1 MPIRI
6 YDLAKEVKRSNAEV
20 VKMLEKQGFGTLSP
34 SSNIDDQSAD
44 KIRSAIKAE
53 LKAIKN
59 AALAA
64 APTVAYNATVRE
76 LGDQLGVGAEK
87 IQEVL
92 LAFGIKALPTQR
104 LSPDAVTKIARKL
117 GFLVRALT
125 SEDVVAAEISAT
137 AKPVGAVEAPKV
149 APKPAAPVPK
159 NPSANPQQTVRP
171 AQRPAFDNRNTG
183 VTSEE
188 KLKNLP
194 APSVPFTVPTPH
206 FSRNIPVVAVVGS
219 KEDQTLKK
227 ASNQGKPKIERK
239 VGMVAE
245 DGVLV
250 HRPPVVTIMGHVDH
264 GKTTLLDSIRKA
276 RVASGEAG
284 GITQHIGAYQTERNG
299 QKITFIDTP
308 GHAAFSSMRARGASV
323 TDIIVIVVA
332 ADDSIMPQ
340 TEESIRVAKEAGV
353 PIIIAVNK
361 CDLPG
366 SNPERVLTD
375 LTRYEL
381 LPEAYGGDIQTVNLS
396 AKTGDGIDELLDA
409 ILLLSEAVV
418 EPKADPNGR
427 VRGTVLEAKLERG
440 RGTIATVLIQNGTLK
455 SGDVVL
461 AGTEFGR
468 ARLLLDDHGK
478 QMKSAGPSYPVE
490 IIGLSGTP
498 NAGDSVEVT
507 KDEKEARKLS
517 IERETAL
524 REEKFDVNGRQTLE
538 QLYHT
543 LRFGAAKELNLVI
556 KADVQGSVQAIRESL
571 EPLGN
576 AEVRVKI
583 LHAAV
588 GPISESDIQLVS
600 SDKEANDK
608 NCLVIGF
615 NVGTAGAIE
624 RKAEKE
630 HVQISHYKIIYQ
642 LIDAVKEAMLNLL
655 PPIFEEHI
663 TGRAVIRQMFKLPGG
678 RQIAG
683 CHIDKGYTKRSFKA
697 RVFRAGVLIHTGDID
712 SLKRFKDDVREV
724 QEGYEC
730 GLTLRDYNDIVEFDE
745 FEFFEMRQIQRE
757 L

>member
-6 YDLAKEVKRSNAEV
+6 YDLAKEVKRSNADV
-20 VKMLEKQGFGTLSP
+20 VAMLEKEGFGTLSP
-34 SSNIDDQSAD
+34 SSNIDDITAE
-44 KIRSAIKAE
+44 KIRAGVKAEIKAA
-53 LKAIKN
+53 KD

-64 APTVAYNATVRE
+64 APTVPFNVTVQG
-76 LGDQLGVGAEK
+76 LGDQLGVGAAK
-87 IQEVL
+87 ILEVL
-92 LAFGIKALPTQR
+92 ATFGITKASPTQR
-104 LSPDAVTKIARKL
+104 LSPDAATKIAKKL
-117 GFLVRALT
+117 GILVRALR
-125 SEDVVAAEISAT
+125 SEEETVAEREAVARAKAEKENPT
-137 AKPVGAVEAPKV
+137 P
-149 APKPAAPVPK
+149 APKPAPAKPAAPTSQGK
-159 NPSANPQQTVRP
+159 PSP
-171 AQRPAFDNRNTG
+171 AGQRSADPAD
-183 VTSEE
+183 
-188 KLKNLP
+188 KLKDLP
-194 APSVPFTVPTPH
+194 APSVPFTVPTPQYN
-206 FSRNIPVVAVVGS
+206 RNIPVVAVVGS
-219 KEDQTLKK
+219 KDDTAPKK
-227 ASNQGKPKIERK
+227 ASNQAKPKLERK
-239 VGMVAE
+239 VVSVT
-245 DGVLV
+245 DGEPV

-264 GKTTLLDSIRKA
+264 GKTTLLDSIRRA
-276 RVASGEAG
+276 RVAAGEAG

-353 PIIIAVNK
+353 PIIVAVNK
-361 CDLPG
+361 CDLPT
-366 SNPERVLTD
+366 SNPDRVLTD
-375 LTRYEL
+375 LTRYEM

-396 AKTGDGIDELLDA
+396 AKTGEGIDTLLDA
-409 ILLLSEAVV
+409 ILLVSEAVV
-418 EPKADPNGR
+418 DPKADPNGK

-440 RGTIATVLIQNGTLK
+440 RGTVATVLIQNGTLK
-455 SGDVVL
+455 QGDVVL
-461 AGTEFGR
+461 AGTEFGK
-468 ARLLLDDHGK
+468 ARVLTDDAGK
-478 QMKSAGPSYPVE
+478 PIKTAGPSFPVE
-490 IIGLSGTP
+490 IVGLGGTP
-498 NAGDSVEVT
+498 MAGDSVEVV
-507 KDEKEARKLS
+507 KDEKEARRLAA
-517 IERETAL
+517 ERDVAR
-524 REEKFDVNGRQTLE
+524 REEKFEVGGRQTLE

-576 AEVRVKI
+576 EEVRVKI
-583 LHAAV
+583 LQAAV

-600 SDKEANDK
+600 SDRQANDK

-615 NVGTAGAIE
+615 NVGTAGSVE

-630 HVQISHYKIIYQ
+630 HVQIRNYKIIYE

-663 TGRAVIRQMFKLPGG
+663 TGHAVIRQMFKLPGG

-683 CHIDKGYTKRSFKA
+683 IYIDKGYTKRNFKV
-697 RVFRAGVLIHTGDID
+697 RVFRDGELIHTGDID
-712 SLKRFKDDVREV
+712 TLKRFKDDVREV

-730 GLTLRDYNDIVEFDE
+730 GLTIRDYNDIVEGDQ

>member
-20 VKMLEKQGFGTLSP
+20 VAMLEKEGFGTLSP
-34 SSNIDDQSAD
+34 SSNIDDITAE
-44 KIRSAIKAE
+44 KIRNGVKAE
-53 LKAIKN
+53 LKAAKD

-64 APTVAYNATVRE
+64 APTVPFNVTVQG
-76 LGDQLGVGAEK
+76 LGDQLGVGAAK
-87 IQEVL
+87 ILEVL
-92 LAFGIKALPTQR
+92 VAFGITKASPTQR
-104 LSPDAVTKIARKL
+104 LSPDAATKIAKKL
-117 GFLVRALT
+117 GILVRALR
-125 SEDVVAAEISAT
+125 SEEETVAEREAVAKAKAEKENPT
-137 AKPVGAVEAPKV
+137 P
-149 APKPAAPVPK
+149 APKPAPVKPATPGKPAPAGQR
-159 NPSANPQQTVRP
+159 SADP
-171 AQRPAFDNRNTG
+171 AD
-183 VTSEE
+183 
-188 KLKNLP
+188 KLKDLP

-206 FSRNIPVVAVVGS
+206 YNRNIPVVAVVGS
-219 KEDQTLKK
+219 KDDTAPKK
-227 ASNQGKPKIERK
+227 SSNQAKPKLERR
-239 VGMVAE
+239 VVSVT
-245 DGVLV
+245 DGEPIQ
-250 HRPPVVTIMGHVDH
+250 RPPVVTIMGHVDH
-264 GKTTLLDSIRKA
+264 GKTTLLDSIRRA
-276 RVASGEAG
+276 RVAAGEAG

-361 CDLPG
+361 CDLPT

-396 AKTGDGIDELLDA
+396 AKTGEGIDTLLDA
-409 ILLLSEAVV
+409 ILLVSEAVV
-418 EPKADPNGR
+418 DPKADPNGK
-427 VRGTVLEAKLERG
+427 VRGTVLEAKLDRG
-440 RGTIATVLIQNGTLK
+440 RGTVATVLIQNGTLK
-455 SGDVVL
+455 QGDVVV
-461 AGTEFGR
+461 AGTEFGK
-468 ARLLLDDHGK
+468 ARVLTDDNNK
-478 QMKSAGPSYPVE
+478 QIKTAGPSFPVE
-490 IIGLSGTP
+490 IVGLGGTP
-498 NAGDSVEVT
+498 MAGDSIEVV
-507 KDEKEARKLS
+507 KDEKEARRLAA
-517 IERETAL
+517 ERDVIR
-524 REEKFDVNGRQTLE
+524 REEKFEVGGRQTLE

-576 AEVRVKI
+576 EEVRVKI
-583 LHAAV
+583 LQAAV

-600 SDKEANDK
+600 SDRQANDK

-615 NVGTAGAIE
+615 NVGTAGSVE

-630 HVQISHYKIIYQ
+630 HVQIRNYKIIYE

-663 TGRAVIRQMFKLPGG
+663 TGHAVIRQMFKLPGG

-683 CHIDKGYTKRSFKA
+683 IYIDKGYTKRNFKV
-697 RVFRAGVLIHTGDID
+697 RVFRNGELTHTGDID
-712 SLKRFKDDVREV
+712 TLKRFKDDVREV

-730 GLTLRDYNDIVEFDE
+730 GLTIRDYNDIIEGDQ

>member
-20 VKMLEKQGFGTLSP
+20 VAMLEKEGFGTLSP
-34 SSNIDDQSAD
+34 SSNIDDITAE
-44 KIRSAIKAE
+44 KIRNGVKAE
-53 LKAIKN
+53 LKAAKD

-64 APTVAYNATVRE
+64 APTVPFNVTVQG
-76 LGDQLGVGAEK
+76 LGDQLGVGAAK
-87 IQEVL
+87 ILEVL
-92 LAFGIKALPTQR
+92 VAFGITKASPTQR
-104 LSPDAVTKIARKL
+104 LSPDAATKIAKKL
-117 GFLVRALT
+117 GILVRALR
-125 SEDVVAAEISAT
+125 SEEETVAEREAIAKAKAEKENPT
-137 AKPVGAVEAPKV
+137 P
-149 APKPAAPVPK
+149 APKPVPVKPATPGK
-159 NPSANPQQTVRP
+159 PASAGQRSADP
-171 AQRPAFDNRNTG
+171 AD
-183 VTSEE
+183 
-188 KLKNLP
+188 KLKDLP

-206 FSRNIPVVAVVGS
+206 YNRNIPVVAVVGS
-219 KEDQTLKK
+219 KDDTAPKK
-227 ASNQGKPKIERK
+227 SSNQAKPKLERR
-239 VGMVAE
+239 VVSVT
-245 DGVLV
+245 DGEPV

-264 GKTTLLDSIRKA
+264 GKTTLLDSIRRA
-276 RVASGEAG
+276 RVAAGEAG

-361 CDLPG
+361 CDLPT

-396 AKTGDGIDELLDA
+396 AKTGEGIDTLLDA
-409 ILLLSEAVV
+409 ILLVSEAVV
-418 EPKADPNGR
+418 DPKADPNGK
-427 VRGTVLEAKLERG
+427 VRGTVLEAKLDRG
-440 RGTIATVLIQNGTLK
+440 RGTVATVLIQNGTLK
-455 SGDVVL
+455 QGDVVV
-461 AGTEFGR
+461 AGTEFGK
-468 ARLLLDDHGK
+468 ARVLTDDNNK
-478 QMKSAGPSYPVE
+478 QIKTAGPSFPVE
-490 IIGLSGTP
+490 IVGLGGTP
-498 NAGDSVEVT
+498 MAGDSIEVV
-507 KDEKEARKLS
+507 KDEKEARRLAA
-517 IERETAL
+517 ERDVIR
-524 REEKFDVNGRQTLE
+524 REEKFEVGGRQTLE

-576 AEVRVKI
+576 EEVRVRI
-583 LHAAV
+583 LQAAV

-600 SDKEANDK
+600 SDRNANDK

-615 NVGTAGAIE
+615 NVGTAGSIE

-630 HVQISHYKIIYQ
+630 HVQIRNYKIIYE

-663 TGRAVIRQMFKLPGG
+663 TGHAVIRQMFKLPGG

-683 CHIDKGYTKRSFKA
+683 IYIDKGYTKRNFKV
-697 RVFRAGVLIHTGDID
+697 RVFRNGELTHTGDID
-712 SLKRFKDDVREV
+712 TLKRFKDDVREV

-730 GLTLRDYNDIVEFDE
+730 GLTIRDYNDIIEGDQ

>member
-20 VKMLEKQGFGTLSP
+20 VAMLEKEGFGTLSP
-34 SSNIDDQSAD
+34 SSNIDDITAE
-44 KIRSAIKAE
+44 KIRAGVKAE
-53 LKAIKN
+53 LKAAKD

-64 APTVAYNATVRE
+64 APTVPFNVTVQG
-76 LGDQLGVGAEK
+76 LGDQLGVGAAK
-87 IQEVL
+87 ILEVL
-92 LAFGIKALPTQR
+92 VAFGITKASPTQR
-104 LSPDAVTKIARKL
+104 LSPDAATKIAKKL
-117 GFLVRALT
+117 GILVRALR
-125 SEDVVAAEISAT
+125 SEEETVAEREAIAKAKAEKENPT
-137 AKPVGAVEAPKV
+137 P
-149 APKPAAPVPK
+149 APKPAPVKPATPGKPAPAGQR
-159 NPSANPQQTVRP
+159 SADP
-171 AQRPAFDNRNTG
+171 AD
-183 VTSEE
+183 
-188 KLKNLP
+188 KLKDLP

-206 FSRNIPVVAVVGS
+206 YNRNIPVVAVVGS
-219 KEDQTLKK
+219 KDDTAPKK
-227 ASNQGKPKIERK
+227 SSNQAKPKLERK
-239 VGMVAE
+239 VVSVT
-245 DGVLV
+245 DGEPIQ
-250 HRPPVVTIMGHVDH
+250 RPPVVTIMGHVDH
-264 GKTTLLDSIRKA
+264 GKTTLLDSIRRA
-276 RVASGEAG
+276 RVAAGEAG

-361 CDLPG
+361 CDLPT

-396 AKTGDGIDELLDA
+396 AKTGEGIDTLLDA
-409 ILLLSEAVV
+409 ILLVSEAVV
-418 EPKADPNGR
+418 DPKADPNGK
-427 VRGTVLEAKLERG
+427 VRGTVLEAKLDRG
-440 RGTIATVLIQNGTLK
+440 RGTVATVLIQNGTLK
-455 SGDVVL
+455 QGDVVV
-461 AGTEFGR
+461 AGTEFGK
-468 ARLLLDDHGK
+468 ARVLTDDNNK
-478 QMKSAGPSYPVE
+478 QIKTAGPSFPVE
-490 IIGLSGTP
+490 IVGLGGTP
-498 NAGDSVEVT
+498 MAGDSIEVV
-507 KDEKEARKLS
+507 KDEKEARRLAA
-517 IERETAL
+517 ERDVIR
-524 REEKFDVNGRQTLE
+524 REEKFEVGGRQTLE

-576 AEVRVKI
+576 EEVRVKI
-583 LHAAV
+583 LQAAV

-600 SDKEANDK
+600 SDRQANDK

-615 NVGTAGAIE
+615 NVGTAGSVE

-630 HVQISHYKIIYQ
+630 HVQIRNYKIIYE

-663 TGRAVIRQMFKLPGG
+663 TGHAVIRQMFKLPGG

-683 CHIDKGYTKRSFKA
+683 IYIDKGYTKRNFKV
-697 RVFRAGVLIHTGDID
+697 RVFRNGELTHTGDID
-712 SLKRFKDDVREV
+712 TLKRFKDDVREV

-730 GLTLRDYNDIVEFDE
+730 GLTIRDYNDIIEGDQ

>member
-20 VKMLEKQGFGTLSP
+20 VAMLEKEGFGTLSP
-34 SSNIDDQSAD
+34 SSNIDDITAE
-44 KIRSAIKAE
+44 KIRAGVKAE
-53 LKAIKN
+53 LKAAKD

-64 APTVAYNATVRE
+64 APTVPFNVTVQG
-76 LGDQLGVGAEK
+76 LGDQLGVGAAK
-87 IQEVL
+87 ILEVL
-92 LAFGIKALPTQR
+92 VAFGITKASPTQR
-104 LSPDAVTKIARKL
+104 LSPDAATKIAKKL
-117 GFLVRALT
+117 GILVRALR
-125 SEDVVAAEISAT
+125 SEEETVAEREAVAKAKAEKENPT
-137 AKPVGAVEAPKV
+137 P
-149 APKPAAPVPK
+149 APKPAPVKPATPGKPAP
-159 NPSANPQQTVRP
+159 T
-171 AQRPAFDNRNTG
+171 AQRPADPAD
-183 VTSEE
+183 
-188 KLKNLP
+188 KLKDLP

-206 FSRNIPVVAVVGS
+206 YNRNIPVVAVVGS
-219 KEDQTLKK
+219 KDDTAPKK
-227 ASNQGKPKIERK
+227 SSNQAKPKLERK
-239 VGMVAE
+239 VVSVT
-245 DGVLV
+245 DGEPIQ
-250 HRPPVVTIMGHVDH
+250 RPPVVTIMGHVDH
-264 GKTTLLDSIRKA
+264 GKTTLLDSIRRA
-276 RVASGEAG
+276 RVAAGEAG

-361 CDLPG
+361 CDLPT

-396 AKTGDGIDELLDA
+396 AKTGEGIDTLLDA
-409 ILLLSEAVV
+409 ILLVSEAVV
-418 EPKADPNGR
+418 DPKADPNGK
-427 VRGTVLEAKLERG
+427 VRGTVLEAKLDRG
-440 RGTIATVLIQNGTLK
+440 RGTVATVLIQNGTLK
-455 SGDVVL
+455 QGDVVV
-461 AGTEFGR
+461 AGTEFGK
-468 ARLLLDDHGK
+468 ARVLTDDNNK
-478 QMKSAGPSYPVE
+478 QIKTAGPSFPVE
-490 IIGLSGTP
+490 IVGLGGTP
-498 NAGDSVEVT
+498 MAGDSIEVV
-507 KDEKEARKLS
+507 KDEKEARRLAA
-517 IERETAL
+517 ERDVIR
-524 REEKFDVNGRQTLE
+524 REEKFEVGGRQTLE

-576 AEVRVKI
+576 EEVRVKI
-583 LHAAV
+583 LQAAV

-600 SDKEANDK
+600 SDRQANDK

-615 NVGTAGAIE
+615 NVGTAGSVE

-630 HVQISHYKIIYQ
+630 HVQIRNYKIIYE

-663 TGRAVIRQMFKLPGG
+663 TGHAVIRQMFKLPGG

-683 CHIDKGYTKRSFKA
+683 IYIDKGYTKRNFKV
-697 RVFRAGVLIHTGDID
+697 RVFRNGELTHTGDID
-712 SLKRFKDDVREV
+712 TLKRFKDDVREV

-730 GLTLRDYNDIVEFDE
+730 GLTIRDYNDIIEGDQ

>member
-20 VKMLEKQGFGTLSP
+20 VAMLEKEGFGTLSP
-34 SSNIDDQSAD
+34 SSNIDDITAE
-44 KIRSAIKAE
+44 KIRAGVKAE
-53 LKAIKN
+53 LKAAKD

-64 APTVAYNATVRE
+64 APTVPFNVTVQG
-76 LGDQLGVGAEK
+76 LGDQLGVGAAK
-87 IQEVL
+87 ILEVL
-92 LAFGIKALPTQR
+92 VAFGITKASPTQR
-104 LSPDAVTKIARKL
+104 LSPDAATKIAKKL
-117 GFLVRALT
+117 GILVRALR
-125 SEDVVAAEISAT
+125 SEEETVAEREAIAKAKAEKENPT
-137 AKPVGAVEAPKV
+137 P
-149 APKPAAPVPK
+149 APKPAPVKPATPGKPAPAGQR
-159 NPSANPQQTVRP
+159 SADP
-171 AQRPAFDNRNTG
+171 AD
-183 VTSEE
+183 
-188 KLKNLP
+188 KLKDLP

-206 FSRNIPVVAVVGS
+206 YNRNIPVVAVVGS
-219 KEDQTLKK
+219 KDDTAPKK
-227 ASNQGKPKIERK
+227 SSNQAKPKLERK
-239 VGMVAE
+239 VVSVT
-245 DGVLV
+245 DGEPIQ
-250 HRPPVVTIMGHVDH
+250 RPPVVTIMGHVDH
-264 GKTTLLDSIRKA
+264 GKTTLLDSIRRA
-276 RVASGEAG
+276 RVAAGEAG

-299 QKITFIDTP
+299 QKFTFIDTP

-361 CDLPG
+361 CDLPT

-396 AKTGDGIDELLDA
+396 AKTGEGIDTLLDA
-409 ILLLSEAVV
+409 ILLVSEAVV
-418 EPKADPNGR
+418 DPKADPNGK
-427 VRGTVLEAKLERG
+427 VRGTVLEAKLDRG
-440 RGTIATVLIQNGTLK
+440 RGTVATVLIQNGTLK
-455 SGDVVL
+455 QGDVVV
-461 AGTEFGR
+461 AGTEFGK
-468 ARLLLDDHGK
+468 ARVLTDDNNK
-478 QMKSAGPSYPVE
+478 QIKTAGPSFPVE
-490 IIGLSGTP
+490 IVGLGGTP
-498 NAGDSVEVT
+498 MAGDSIEVV
-507 KDEKEARKLS
+507 KDEKEARRLAA
-517 IERETAL
+517 ERDVIR
-524 REEKFDVNGRQTLE
+524 REEKFEVGGRQTLE

-576 AEVRVKI
+576 EEVRVKI
-583 LHAAV
+583 LQAAV

-600 SDKEANDK
+600 SDRQANDK

-615 NVGTAGAIE
+615 NVGTAGSVE

-630 HVQISHYKIIYQ
+630 HVQIRNYKIIYE

-663 TGRAVIRQMFKLPGG
+663 TGHAVIRQMFKLPGG

-683 CHIDKGYTKRSFKA
+683 IYIDKGYTKRNFKV
-697 RVFRAGVLIHTGDID
+697 RVFRNGELTHTGDID
-712 SLKRFKDDVREV
+712 TLKRFKDDVREV

-730 GLTLRDYNDIVEFDE
+730 GLTIRDYNDIIEGDQ

>member
-6 YDLAKEVKRSNAEV
+6 YDLAKEVKRTNAEV
-20 VKMLEKQGFGTLSP
+20 VAMLEKEGFGTLSP
-34 SSNIDDQSAD
+34 SSNIDDITAE
-44 KIRSAIKAE
+44 KIRSGVKAAIKAA
-53 LKAIKN
+53 KD

-64 APTVAYNATVRE
+64 APTVPFNVTVQA
-76 LGDQLGVGAEK
+76 LGDQLGVGPAK
-87 IQEVL
+87 ILEVL
-92 LAFGIKALPTQR
+92 VAFGITKASPTQR
-104 LSPDAVTKIARKL
+104 LSPDAATKIAKKL
-117 GFLVRALT
+117 GILVRALR
-125 SEDVVAAEISAT
+125 SEEETIAEREAI
-137 AKPVGAVEAPKV
+137 AKAKAEKENPTP
-149 APKPAAPVPK
+149 APKPAPVKPAAPG
-159 NPSANPQQTVRP
+159 RP
-171 AQRPAFDNRNTG
+171 AQSGPRSSDPADR
-183 VTSEE
+183 
-188 KLKNLP
+188 LKDLP
-194 APSVPFTVPTPH
+194 APSVPFTVPTPQYN
-206 FSRNIPVVAVVGS
+206 RNIPVVAVVGS
-219 KEDQTLKK
+219 KDDTAPKK
-227 ASNQGKPKIERK
+227 SSNQAKPKLERK
-239 VGMVAE
+239 VVSVT
-245 DGVLV
+245 DGEPIQ
-250 HRPPVVTIMGHVDH
+250 RPPVVTIMGHVDH
-264 GKTTLLDSIRKA
+264 GKTTLLDSIRRA
-276 RVASGEAG
+276 RVAAGEAG

-361 CDLPG
+361 CDLPT

-375 LTRYEL
+375 LTRYEM

-396 AKTGDGIDELLDA
+396 AKTGEGIDTLLDA
-409 ILLLSEAVV
+409 ILLVSEAVV
-418 EPKADPNGR
+418 DPKADPNGK
-427 VRGTVLEAKLERG
+427 VRGTVLEAKLDRG
-440 RGTIATVLIQNGTLK
+440 RGTVATVLIQNGTLK
-455 SGDVVL
+455 QGDVVV
-461 AGTEFGR
+461 AGTEFGK
-468 ARLLLDDHGK
+468 ARVLTDDNNK
-478 QMKSAGPSYPVE
+478 QIKTAGPSFPVE
-490 IIGLSGTP
+490 IVGLGGTP
-498 NAGDSVEVT
+498 MAGDSIEVV
-507 KDEKEARKLS
+507 KDEKEARRLAA
-517 IERETAL
+517 ERDVVR
-524 REEKFDVNGRQTLE
+524 REEKFEVGGRQTLE

-576 AEVRVKI
+576 EEVRVKI
-583 LHAAV
+583 LQAAV

-600 SDKEANDK
+600 SDRQANDK

-615 NVGTAGAIE
+615 NVGTAGSVE

-630 HVQISHYKIIYQ
+630 HVQIRNYKIIYE

-663 TGRAVIRQMFKLPGG
+663 TGHAVIRQMFKLPGG

-683 CHIDKGYTKRSFKA
+683 IYIDKGYTKRNFKV
-697 RVFRAGVLIHTGDID
+697 RVFRNGELTHTGDID
-712 SLKRFKDDVREV
+712 TLKRFKDDVREV

-730 GLTLRDYNDIVEFDE
+730 GLTIRDYNDIIEGDQ

>member
-20 VKMLEKQGFGTLSP
+20 VAMLEKEGFGTLSP
-34 SSNIDDQSAD
+34 SSNIDDVTAE
-44 KIRSAIKAE
+44 KIRNGVKAA
-53 LKAIKN
+53 LKAIKD

-64 APTVAYNATVRE
+64 APTVPFNVTVQA
-76 LGDQLGVGAEK
+76 LGDQLGVGPAK
-87 IQEVL
+87 ILEVL
-92 LAFGIKALPTQR
+92 VTFGITKASPTQR
-104 LSPDAVTKIARKL
+104 LSPDAATKIARKL
-117 GFLVRALT
+117 GILIRAHR
-125 SEDVVAAEISAT
+125 SEEETVAEREAIAKAKAEKENPT
-137 AKPVGAVEAPKV
+137 P
-149 APKPAAPVPK
+149 APKPAAPKP
-159 NPSANPQQTVRP
+159 AATRP
-171 AQRPAFDNRNTG
+171 NTPHRPMHAGQRSGDPADR
-183 VTSEE
+183 
-188 KLKNLP
+188 LKDLP
-194 APSVPFTVPTPH
+194 APSVPFTVPTQH
-206 FSRNIPVVAVVGS
+206 YNRNIPVVAVVGS
-219 KEDQTLKK
+219 KDDTAPKK
-227 ASNQGKPKIERK
+227 ASNQAKPKIERK
-239 VGMVAE
+239 VINSTEGE
-245 DGVLV
+245 LV

-264 GKTTLLDSIRKA
+264 GKTTLLDSIRRA
-276 RVASGEAG
+276 RVAAGEAG

-361 CDLPG
+361 CDLPT

-396 AKTGDGIDELLDA
+396 AKTGEGIDALLDA
-409 ILLLSEAVV
+409 ILLVSEAVV
-418 EPKADPNGR
+418 DPKADPNGK

-440 RGTIATVLIQNGTLK
+440 RGTVATVLIQNGTMKL
-455 SGDVVL
+455 GDVVL
-461 AGTEFGR
+461 AGIEFGR
-468 ARLLLDDHGK
+468 ARVLTDDAGK
-478 QMKSAGPSYPVE
+478 PMKTAGPSYPVE

-498 NAGDSVEVT
+498 MAGDSVEVV
-507 KDEKEARKLS
+507 KDEKEARRLAA
-517 IERETAL
+517 ERDVVR
-524 REEKFDVNGRQTLE
+524 REEKFDVGGRQTLE
-538 QLYHT
+538 QLYHV

-576 AEVRVKI
+576 EEVRVRI

-600 SDKEANDK
+600 SDRKADDK

-630 HVQISHYKIIYQ
+630 HVRIRNYKIIYE

-663 TGRAVIRQMFKLPGG
+663 TGHGVIRQMFKLPGG

-683 CHIDKGYTKRSFKA
+683 IYIDKGYTKRSFKV
-697 RVFRAGVLIHTGDID
+697 RVFRNGELTHTGDID
-712 SLKRFKDDVREV
+712 TLKRFKDDVREV

-730 GLTLRDYNDIVEFDE
+730 GLTIRDYNDIIEGDQ

>member
-20 VKMLEKQGFGTLSP
+20 VAMLEKEGFGTLSP
-34 SSNIDDQSAD
+34 SSNIDDITAE
-44 KIRSAIKAE
+44 KIRNNIKAA
-53 LKAIKN
+53 LKAVKD

-64 APTVAYNATVRE
+64 APTVPFNVTVQG
-76 LGDQLGVGAEK
+76 LGDQLGVGAAK
-87 IQEVL
+87 ILEVL
-92 LAFGIKALPTQR
+92 VAFGITKASPTQR
-104 LSPDAVTKIARKL
+104 LSPDAATKIAKKL
-117 GFLVRALT
+117 GILVRALR
-125 SEDVVAAEISAT
+125 SEEETVAEREAVAKAKAEKENPT
-137 AKPVGAVEAPKV
+137 P
-149 APKPAAPVPK
+149 APKPAPVKPATPGKPAPAGQR
-159 NPSANPQQTVRP
+159 SADP
-171 AQRPAFDNRNTG
+171 AD
-183 VTSEE
+183 
-188 KLKNLP
+188 KLKDLP

-206 FSRNIPVVAVVGS
+206 YNRNIPVVAVVGS
-219 KEDQTLKK
+219 KDDTAPKK
-227 ASNQGKPKIERK
+227 SSNQAKPKLERR
-239 VGMVAE
+239 VVSVT
-245 DGVLV
+245 DGEPIQ
-250 HRPPVVTIMGHVDH
+250 RPPVVTIMGHVDH
-264 GKTTLLDSIRKA
+264 GKTTLLDSIRRA
-276 RVASGEAG
+276 RVAAGEAG

-361 CDLPG
+361 CDLPT

-396 AKTGDGIDELLDA
+396 AKTGEGIDTLLDA
-409 ILLLSEAVV
+409 ILLVSEAVV
-418 EPKADPNGR
+418 DPKADPNGK
-427 VRGTVLEAKLERG
+427 VRGTVLEAKLDRG
-440 RGTIATVLIQNGTLK
+440 RGTVATVLIQNGTLK
-455 SGDVVL
+455 QGDVVV
-461 AGTEFGR
+461 AGTEFGK
-468 ARLLLDDHGK
+468 ARVLTDDNNK
-478 QMKSAGPSYPVE
+478 QIKTAGPSFPVE
-490 IIGLSGTP
+490 IVGLGGTP
-498 NAGDSVEVT
+498 MAGDSIEVV
-507 KDEKEARKLS
+507 KDEKEARRLAA
-517 IERETAL
+517 ERDVIR
-524 REEKFDVNGRQTLE
+524 REEKFEVGGRQTLE

-576 AEVRVKI
+576 EEVRVKI
-583 LHAAV
+583 LQAAV

-600 SDKEANDK
+600 SDRQANDK

-615 NVGTAGAIE
+615 NVGTAGSVE

-630 HVQISHYKIIYQ
+630 HVQIRNYKIIYE

-663 TGRAVIRQMFKLPGG
+663 TGHAVIRQMFKLPGG

-683 CHIDKGYTKRSFKA
+683 IYIDKGYTKRNFKV
-697 RVFRAGVLIHTGDID
+697 RVFRNGELTHTGDID
-712 SLKRFKDDVREV
+712 TLKRFKDDVREV

-730 GLTLRDYNDIVEFDE
+730 GLTIRDYNDIIEGDQ

>member
-6 YDLAKEVKRSNAEV
+6 YDLAKEVKRTNAEV
-20 VKMLEKQGFGTLSP
+20 VAMLEKEGFGTLSP
-34 SSNIDDQSAD
+34 SSNIDDITAE
-44 KIRSAIKAE
+44 KIRSGVKAAIKA
-53 LKAIKN
+53 AKN

-64 APTVAYNATVRE
+64 APTVPFNVTVQA
-76 LGDQLGVGAEK
+76 LGDQLGVGPAK
-87 IQEVL
+87 ILEVL
-92 LAFGIKALPTQR
+92 VAFGITKASPTQR
-104 LSPDAVTKIARKL
+104 LSPDAATKIAKKL
-117 GFLVRALT
+117 GILVRALR
-125 SEDVVAAEISAT
+125 SEEETIAEREAI
-137 AKPVGAVEAPKV
+137 AKAKAEKENPTP
-149 APKPAAPVPK
+149 APKPAPVKPAAPG
-159 NPSANPQQTVRP
+159 RP
-171 AQRPAFDNRNTG
+171 AQPGPRSSDPADR
-183 VTSEE
+183 
-188 KLKNLP
+188 LKDLP
-194 APSVPFTVPTPH
+194 APSVPFTVPTPQYN
-206 FSRNIPVVAVVGS
+206 RNIPVVAVVGS
-219 KEDQTLKK
+219 KDDTAPKK
-227 ASNQGKPKIERK
+227 SSNQAKPKLERK
-239 VGMVAE
+239 VVSVT
-245 DGVLV
+245 DGEPIQ
-250 HRPPVVTIMGHVDH
+250 RPPVVTIMGHVDH
-264 GKTTLLDSIRKA
+264 GKTTLLDSIRRA
-276 RVASGEAG
+276 RVAAGEAG

-361 CDLPG
+361 CDLPT

-375 LTRYEL
+375 LTRYEM

-396 AKTGDGIDELLDA
+396 AKTGEGIDTLLDA
-409 ILLLSEAVV
+409 ILLVSEAVV
-418 EPKADPNGR
+418 DPKADPNGK
-427 VRGTVLEAKLERG
+427 VRGTVLEAKLDRG
-440 RGTIATVLIQNGTLK
+440 RGTVATVLIQNGTLK
-455 SGDVVL
+455 QGDVVV
-461 AGTEFGR
+461 AGTEFGK
-468 ARLLLDDHGK
+468 ARVLTDDNNK
-478 QMKSAGPSYPVE
+478 QIKTAGPSFPVE
-490 IIGLSGTP
+490 IVGLGGTP
-498 NAGDSVEVT
+498 MAGDSIEVV
-507 KDEKEARKLS
+507 KDEKEARRLAA
-517 IERETAL
+517 ERDVVR
-524 REEKFDVNGRQTLE
+524 REEKFEVGGRQTLE

-576 AEVRVKI
+576 EEVRVKI
-583 LHAAV
+583 LQAAV

-600 SDKEANDK
+600 SDRQANDK

-615 NVGTAGAIE
+615 NVGTAGSVE

-630 HVQISHYKIIYQ
+630 HVQIRNYKIIYE

-663 TGRAVIRQMFKLPGG
+663 TGHAVIRQMFKLPGG

-683 CHIDKGYTKRSFKA
+683 IYIDKGYTKRNFKV
-697 RVFRAGVLIHTGDID
+697 RVFRNGELTHTGDID
-712 SLKRFKDDVREV
+712 TLKRFKDDVREV

-730 GLTLRDYNDIVEFDE
+730 GLTIRDYNDIIEGDQ